1 MKRLLP
7 PLVALVALS
16 VAGAVFAADGIK
28 LASVDLRK
36 IAQESKAGAEAAKE
50 LSKVADKLEKGM
62 KQKEAELDKIKDA
75 LEGKG
80 KKLTAKEKTAKE
92 KELRKK
98 LEAYR
103 EMAKDAQHEL
113 QTKEDEYGNKL
124 MEKLDKIIKEF
135 APKNGFALV
144 IRKGDLIYTDGKNE
158 MTDITADILK
168 LLNGPPQEEAPKK

>member
-1 MKRLLP
+1 MKRLLT

-16 VAGAVFAADGIK
+16 VAGAAFAADGIK
-28 LASVDLRK
+28 LASVDFRK
-36 IAQESKAGAEAAKE
+36 IAQESKAGAEATKE

-62 KQKEAELDKIKDA
+62 KEKEAGLEKLKDA

-113 QTKEDEYGNKL
+113 QTKEDEFGNKL
-124 MEKLDKIIKEF
+124 MEKLDRIIKEF
-135 APKNGFALV
+135 APKNGYALV
-144 IRKGDLIYTDGKNE
+144 IRKGDVIYTDGKNE
-158 MTDITADILK
+158 ITDITADILK
-168 LLNGPPQEEAPKK
+168 LLDGPPQEAAPK